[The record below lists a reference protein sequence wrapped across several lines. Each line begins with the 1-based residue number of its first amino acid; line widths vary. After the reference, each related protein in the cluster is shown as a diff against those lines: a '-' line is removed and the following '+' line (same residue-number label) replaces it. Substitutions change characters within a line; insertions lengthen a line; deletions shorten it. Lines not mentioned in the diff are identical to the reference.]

1 MGRLTC
7 NDITSDPTIDPTAVP
22 TFVPTADPTSDPTED
37 PTIDPTSDPT
47 KDPTVEPTIDPTADP
62 TIDPTADPTADPT
75 NDPSVDPTKD
85 PTIVPT
91 SNPSSDPT
99 NVPTAN
105 PTRMANEDGEILTI
119 VEFEIS
125 GDAAT
130 VSWVEDNAAYLIDLF
145 IASSNISS
153 EFIDVSIGS
162 VTRFN
167 NDIDFPYRRRMAE
180 ATSGVKVEF
189 LVTIIDATEY
199 NEFKENIQN
208 GAFEINFDN
217 GLTDE
222 TFINDNSL
230 QYENA
235 DSFATTMSPTEY
247 NDSFGTAEQ
256 SHDCGSFGCWALF
269 IVIAAIVLVFVLF
282 GIWFYRC
289 QKEHAHEDDAIQK
302 PEEKKK
308 TGPLDMEKVFSAES
322 NGGFT
327 TDGGAD
333 ELEMQTAMCNIL
345 SSEAQQTGTKVTAL
359 HHV

>member
-1 MGRLTC
+1 LT
-7 NDITSDPTIDPTAVP
+7 V
-22 TFVPTADPTSDPTED
+22 
-37 PTIDPTSDPT
+37 
-47 KDPTVEPTIDPTADP
+47 
-62 TIDPTADPTADPT
+62 
-75 NDPSVDPTKD
+75 
-85 PTIVPT
+85 
-91 SNPSSDPT
+91 
-99 NVPTAN
+99 
-105 PTRMANEDGEILTI
+105 

-130 VSWVEDNAAYLIDLF
+130 VNWVEDNAAYLIDLF

-167 NDIDFPYRRRMAE
+167 NDIDFPYRRRMVE
-180 ATSGVKVEF
+180 GTSGVKVEF
-189 LVTIIDATEY
+189 LVTIIDPTEY

-208 GAFEINFDN
+208 GAFEIEFDN

-235 DSFATTMSPTEY
+235 DSFATTMAPTEY
-247 NDSFGTAEQ
+247 NDSFGTDEQ
-256 SHDCGSFGCWALF
+256 THPLLGPLF
-269 IVIAAIVLVFVLF
+269 IVIAAIVLVFVVF

-289 QKEHAHEDDAIQK
+289 QKEHAHEEDAAQK

-345 SSEAQQTGTKVTAL
+345 SSEEQQTGTKVTAL